1 MRRPFVLVAATLGV
15 FALGYVLEWHFVTS
29 TQAAQTQQVAAPGA
43 TTFDPMT
50 VIWRPVI
57 AWLLVAGAV
66 AGVGW
71 LLFRWADRDRAD
83 ALVVVVLGAVAWL
96 LPVLAIWEPTGSL
109 LPNSVTQLIGNVGF
123 IPISG
128 AFLFVLGL
136 SALVP
141 RRFGREG

>member
-1 MRRPFVLVAATLGV
+1 MRRPLVLVVATLGV
-15 FALGYVLEWHFVTS
+15 FALGYVLEWHFVT
-29 TQAAQTQQVAAPGA
+29 TMQAAQTQQLAAPGA
-43 TTFDPMT
+43 AFDPMT

-71 LLFRWADRDRAD
+71 LLFRWADRDRAS
-83 ALVVVVLGAVAWL
+83 ALAVVVLGAVGWL
-96 LPVLAIWEPTGSL
+96 LPVLYYWEPTGSL
-109 LPNSVTQLIGNVGF
+109 LPNSVGQLIGTVGF

-141 RRFGREG
+141 RRVGREA